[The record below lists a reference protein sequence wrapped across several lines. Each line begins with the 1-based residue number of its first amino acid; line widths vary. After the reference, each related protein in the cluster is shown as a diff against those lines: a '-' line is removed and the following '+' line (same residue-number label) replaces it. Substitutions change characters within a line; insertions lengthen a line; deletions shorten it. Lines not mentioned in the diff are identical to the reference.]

1 MHFVYMVRCS
11 DGTLYTGY
19 TRDPERRTRAHNAG
33 RGAKY
38 TAGRLPVSLVY
49 WEFCDSRSAALKRE
63 HQLKRLERPQKERLA
78 RECFRSMHASTDGI
92 GLASLNPEVKDM
104 NLRDK
109 YNNAIQTAK
118 NFRMD
123 GSAQERDGK
132 LYFNGTV
139 TSEAEK
145 NAIWDAIKTVPDW
158 RNDVVADVK
167 VVPRPGVDAPVS
179 SMKTYTVKK
188 GDTLSA
194 IAKEYLGDAKEYMKI
209 FNANKDQLTDPD
221 KIQPGQVLKIPAMD
235 RQLT

>member
-19 TRDPERRTRAHNAG
+19 ARDPERRTRVHNTW

-38 TAGRLPVSLVY
+38 TARRLPVSLVY
-49 WEFCDSRSAALKRE
+49 SESCGSRSAALKRE
-63 HQLKRLERPQKERLA
+63 YEVKHLARSQKERLA
-78 RECFRSMHASTDGI
+78 SSGI
-92 GLASLNPEVKDM
+92 ALATLNPEVTHM

-158 RNDVVADVK
+158 RTEVIADVK